1 MKKFNTQR
9 IVLFKAKPI
18 SEPKEDSNISTES
31 ENGLFPSNQKQNLNT
46 IPTEFLKKKKYRFNI
61 EKNPEEKNLNEGRWN
76 LIENIQFFE
85 ALDRYGVN
93 WKKISDSMPTRNV
106 IQIRA
111 HAQKFFNKLKM
122 YKNDKL
128 GIDLTL
134 NSIHNIN
141 DAIEHI
147 KSKNSDYD
155 LTNILLN
162 VLGNSDEI
170 NTKQLQK
177 IESTKNKKDS
187 YMYNNNTEI
196 NNNIYN
202 NFNNFQVNNNLI
214 LNRAINNDNIIDN
227 IIYNYLNNSIVTNKI
242 NKVNYYML
250 NNYLNYFHPFNV
262 YNNSYPA
269 NNIYDN
275 NNSDK

>member
-18 SEPKEDSNISTES
+18 SEPKDDSNISTES

-93 WKKISDSMPTRNV
+93 WKKISDSIPTRNV

-177 IESTKNKKDS
+177 IENTKNKKDS

-214 LNRAINNDNIIDN
+214 LNMVKNNDNIINN
-227 IIYNYLNNSIVTNKI
+227 IIYNNLNNSIVTNKI

-250 NNYLNYFHPFNV
+250 NNYLNYFHSFNV